1 METFKKKRI
10 EIVIEALVLKRLI
23 AVFEDNQINGYT
35 VYSAQAGSGKSGA
48 WQADGV
54 ISGTNEL
61 RVVFCIVDET
71 RVDQILDPVFKLIS
85 RHIGIVTVSD
95 VDVIRGDQFD

>member
-10 EIVIEALVLKRLI
+10 DIVIESLVLKRLLE
-23 AVFEDNQINGYT
+23 VFETHEVKGYT
-35 VYSAQAGSGKSGA
+35 VFSAQAGSGESGA
-48 WQADGV
+48 WQAEGV
-54 ISGTNEL
+54 LGGTGEL

-71 RVDQILDPVFKLIS
+71 RVDEILEPVFKLIS

-95 VDVIRGDQFD
+95 VEVVRGSQFK

>member
-10 EIVIEALVLKRLI
+10 EIVIEALVLKRLLE
-23 AVFEDNQINGYT
+23 VFEKHQVGGYT

-54 ISGTNEL
+54 ISGTSEL
-61 RVVFCIVDET
+61 RVVFCIVDAS
-71 RVDQILDPVFKLIS
+71 RVDQVLEPVFKLVS

-95 VDVIRGDQFD
+95 VDVIRGDQFV